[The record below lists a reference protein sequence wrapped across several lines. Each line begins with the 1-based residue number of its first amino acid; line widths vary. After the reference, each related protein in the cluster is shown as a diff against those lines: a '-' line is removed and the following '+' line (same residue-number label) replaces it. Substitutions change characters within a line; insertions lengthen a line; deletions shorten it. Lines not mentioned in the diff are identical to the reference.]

1 MRSSQRRNLWICQ
14 SHYPFLYL
22 LNNRRA
28 KPGSQS
34 TGDSA
39 NNNSE
44 EKFDASG
51 YDKDLVETLERD
63 IVQRNPNVRWDDI
76 AALDDAKRLLQ
87 EAVVL
92 PMVIPGFFK
101 GIRRPWKV
109 CIAWVFSNFIY
120 FLILRSKF
128 NSRV

>member
-1 MRSSQRRNLWICQ
+1 MNSRRT
-14 SHYPFLYL
+14 
-22 LNNRRA
+22 

-39 NNNSE
+39 NNNNE

-51 YDKDLVETLERD
+51 YDKDLVEILERD

-109 CIAWVFSNFIY
+109 FIARVFNFI
-120 FLILRSKF
+120 FIPCVP
-128 NSRV
+128 RVK

>member
-1 MRSSQRRNLWICQ
+1 M
-14 SHYPFLYL
+14 
-22 LNNRRA
+22 
-28 KPGSQS
+28 
-34 TGDSA
+34 
-39 NNNSE
+39 
-44 EKFDASG
+44 
-51 YDKDLVETLERD
+51 ETLERD

-109 CIAWVFSNFIY
+109 SCLVC
-120 FLILRSKF
+120 FLIHHHPHIYSIVQ
-128 NSRV
+128 S